1 MTVYVDDMCRPVR
14 VGRIPG
20 RWSHLFADERDELHE
35 FAVRLGLKRSW
46 FQDHPTR
53 WHYDVTDA
61 VRAHALKLGAQP
73 MSYPREVGMFFAAR
87 LVPPHR
93 EG

>member
-1 MTVYVDDMCRPVR
+1 MTVYVDDMRKAAT
-14 VGRIPG
+14 VGRIRA
-20 RWSHLFADERDELHE
+20 RWSHLIADERDELHA

-53 WHYDVTDA
+53 WHYDVTDSIRR
-61 VRAHALKLGAQP
+61 RAIAMGAKP
-73 MSYPREVGMFFAAR
+73 ITYMETGRILITRSAH
-87 LVPPHR
+87 PHGK